1 MHEIKRKLEI
11 LKLVRKILGF
21 FTFPSYKIPLC
32 ARTHARMHAERER
45 ERERE
50 RDVVNNLPKD
60 CNKIVLSIRIF
71 YV

>member
-32 ARTHARMHAERER
+32 AHTCTYARRER

-50 RDVVNNLPKD
+50 RYVVNNLPKD

-71 YV
+71 YI

>member
-50 RDVVNNLPKD
+50 REML
-60 CNKIVLSIRIF
+60 
-71 YV
+71 